1 VLRRRIGTPFGAI
14 FLLSWALRGVAAP
27 EYSLRMASY
36 ADWDLLQ
43 SLHAVLEAGSLSAA
57 AKRRRLTQPTLGRH
71 IDQLER
77 QLGAPLFLRS
87 PRGIQPTDLALTL
100 KPHLDDMAAA
110 AGAAMR
116 DASGAADGVGGVV
129 RVTASEIMSIEVL
142 PAVLARFRQK
152 HPQIAVELV
161 TTNKLE
167 DLSRREADIAV
178 RMARPTQNNLIAR
191 KVGEVGFGFY
201 ATPSYLEGAP
211 HPECFDDLDAHAM
224 IGFDSHGPPMIGDLD
239 IGRPITRD
247 LFALRTD
254 NDAAQLAALKAGFG
268 IGVCQHAIARREGLV
283 QVLPGR
289 FRFTLDIWIA
299 MHENLKGSRR
309 MRLMFDHLAEE
320 LGRFASE

>member
-1 VLRRRIGTPFGAI
+1 
-14 FLLSWALRGVAAP
+14 
-27 EYSLRMASY
+27 MASY

-57 AKRRRLTQPTLGRH
+57 AKVRRLTQPTLGRH

-87 PRGIQPTDLALTL
+87 PRGIQATDLALTL

-129 RVTASEIMSIEVL
+129 RVTVSEIMGVEVL
-142 PAVLARFRQK
+142 PVVLASFRRK
-152 HPQIAVELV
+152 HPQIDVELV
-161 TTNKLE
+161 TSNRLE
-167 DLSRREADIAV
+167 DLSRRDADIAV

-201 ATPSYLEGAP
+201 ATPEYLERHPAP
-211 HPECFDDLDAHAM
+211 EGFDDLDRHAI
-224 IGFDSHGPPMIGDLD
+224 IGFDSQGPPMIADLD

-254 NDAAQLAALKAGFG
+254 NDVAQLAALKAGFG
-268 IGVCQHAIARREGLV
+268 IGVCQHKIAERSGLV
-283 QVLPGR
+283 QILPGN
-289 FRFTLDIWIA
+289 FGFKLEIWIA

-309 MRLMFDHLAEE
+309 IRLMFDHLADE
-320 LGRFASE
+320 LGSSCS

>member
-1 VLRRRIGTPFGAI
+1 MRYLFHMPA
-14 FLLSWALRGVAAP
+14 
-27 EYSLRMASY
+27 Y

-129 RVTASEIMSIEVL
+129 RVTCSEIMGIEILPQVL
-142 PAVLARFRQK
+142 TSFRQA
-152 HPQIAVELV
+152 HPGIDVELV

-178 RMARPTQNNLIAR
+178 RMGRPTQNNLVAR
-191 KVGEVGFGFY
+191 KIGDLGVGFY
-201 ATPSYLEGAP
+201 AAPAYLERQPAP
-211 HPECFDDLDAHAM
+211 LSFEALEGHSI
-224 IGFDSHGPPMIGDLD
+224 IGFDTMGPAIIDDLD

-268 IGVCQHAIARREGLV
+268 IGACQHQIARQHGLV
-283 QVLPGR
+283 RIMPEL
-289 FRFTLDIWIA
+289 FEFHMELWIA
-299 MHENLKGSRR
+299 MHENLRGSRR
-309 MRLMFDHLAEE
+309 MRLMFDHLAQE
-320 LGRFASE
+320 LGRLAD